1 MYPYKEKLKLVDHRD
16 PRKKIKGGSFL
27 DRSEIVPE
35 GNLVEESFFFFFL
48 YKSEDSPSPSD
59 DSTHQIWLESQS
71 IVEGDEL
78 FGLLGLSRPM

>member
-1 MYPYKEKLKLVDHRD
+1 M
-16 PRKKIKGGSFL
+16 
-27 DRSEIVPE
+27 
-35 GNLVEESFFFFFL
+35 EESFFFFFL